1 LRAVGDTG
9 DGSMGERRG
18 MDMATGEGRLSE
30 RAGLLDCGVADE
42 VEMERESFGLMARE
56 ASILT
61 N

>member
-9 DGSMGERRG
+9 DGSTGERR
-18 MDMATGEGRLSE
+18 DMATGEGRLSE

>member
-1 LRAVGDTG
+1 
-9 DGSMGERRG
+9 MGERRG

-61 N
+61 D